1 VLLPTRLHLSDRFH
15 PVLRRCLSS
24 WCPLAFPSCCVD
36 VRLLPSVLP
45 GRTSAAAYLN
55 RSAWLEYWI
64 GNRRAALLKMY
75 KGRMDV
81 SLQLRTV
88 HTSPTAKVQIAM
100 MNLCIILGVWVIPKE
115 NLGRNIFVT
124 ITILCVVFVTGTRVW
139 ENILNCL

>member
-100 MNLCIILGVWVIPKE
+100 MNLCIIGCLGYTKK
-115 NLGRNIFVT
+115 NLGRIIFVT